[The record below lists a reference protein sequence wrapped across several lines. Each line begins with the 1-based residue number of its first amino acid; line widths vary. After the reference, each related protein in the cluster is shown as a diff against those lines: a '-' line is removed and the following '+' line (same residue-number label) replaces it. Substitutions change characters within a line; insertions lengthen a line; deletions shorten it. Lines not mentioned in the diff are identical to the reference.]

1 LPVTLL
7 SRDHLFNGNLKS
19 RDGPL
24 DRPLVDDFSFTDQ
37 LAETLRLRRRYPA
50 FASFTFFIA
59 SKAI

>member
-7 SRDHLFNGNLKS
+7 SRDHLFNGNLES

-37 LAETLRLRRRYPA
+37 LAETLRLIRRYHDEA
-50 FASFTFFIA
+50 
-59 SKAI
+59 